1 MSGSG
6 VVVVVVAGVV
16 FVVVVVAAASAV
28 SAFAVPVVSAAFVLL
43 KVLLRFEPGR

>member
-6 VVVVVVAGVV
+6 VVVVVVVGFV
-16 FVVVVVAAASAV
+16 VVVVVAAASAV

>member
-6 VVVVVVAGVV
+6 VVAVVVGGVV
-16 FVVVVVAAASAV
+16 VVVVVAAASAV
-28 SAFAVPVVSAAFVLL
+28 SAFAVPVVRAAFVLL